1 MPSMLTCASVSG
13 TKAIQLRSS
22 AIVILKLAQQMERPM
37 TLEQNKQVALDA
49 LRVLETGDS
58 VAADR
63 IIAPDFINREADE
76 DPNRPDR
83 GLRGPA
89 GVIATS
95 RWLSGWVSD
104 LRFDDP
110 EVIAEDERVAVV
122 LTMTGTHTGTIHG
135 VPPTGKRFRHRQF
148 HLFRMRAGQIVEHS
162 ALRDDLGLLQQL
174 S

>member
-1 MPSMLTCASVSG
+1 MS
-13 TKAIQLRSS
+13 
-22 AIVILKLAQQMERPM
+22 
-37 TLEQNKQVALDA
+37 LEQNKQVALEA
-49 LRVLETGDS
+49 FRVLETGDS

-63 IIAPDFINREADE
+63 VIAPDFINREADD

-104 LRFDDP
+104 LRFDLQ
-110 EVIAEDERVAVV
+110 EVVAEDERVVV
-122 LTMTGTHTGTIHG
+122 LLTMTGTHTGTIHG
-135 VPPTGKRFRHRQF
+135 VSATGKRFQQHQF
-148 HLFRMRAGQIVEHS
+148 HLFRMRVGQIVEHS

-174 S
+174 GVLKQ